1 MKTIYL
7 MIAGMLFSLFLGCSN
22 SDDDAMTNDP
32 TSQDPDTEIPSE
44 PSPLEGSLF
53 LGQFEQSLTI
63 DGATG
68 ESIDSTP
75 VELQNSFLYEGDFV
89 SITENR
95 LIRSSNP
102 DLTGLIWE
110 IDFSEFMGSVGTLH
124 SDFTVTNSQIVI
136 IIKYTNPTDFSS
148 AYALAGIDLND
159 GSLLWQGFQDEQFYF
174 VKDLGDRLITLEGRP
189 GFQGETKLRT
199 RNKETGALITEVPLG
214 ERVAAMTTRDDLA
227 IIQSW
232 SDRVFAV
239 DQELNEVWNFETQ
252 GSNVHNGFFD
262 TENLIFP
269 SRDNTIY
276 ALDFRTGTMQW
287 TLDLQESGEPILF
300 DLDND
305 SFTLFN
311 RSESNLIIKRIE
323 KASGR
328 ELNEISIPRSTDGSD
343 IGIWSFDNFL
353 LISESNDTEYALSL
367 YDIPFQEIRWNITTE
382 RRVNHGQGLI
392 NDEKIIFK
400 NSLL

>member
-1 MKTIYL
+1 
-7 MIAGMLFSLFLGCSN
+7 
-22 SDDDAMTNDP
+22 
-32 TSQDPDTEIPSE
+32 
-44 PSPLEGSLF
+44 
-53 LGQFEQSLTI
+53 
-63 DGATG
+63 
-68 ESIDSTP
+68 
-75 VELQNSFLYEGDFV
+75 
-89 SITENR
+89 
-95 LIRSSNP
+95 
-102 DLTGLIWE
+102 
-110 IDFSEFMGSVGTLH
+110 
-124 SDFTVTNSQIVI
+124 
-136 IIKYTNPTDFSS
+136 
-148 AYALAGIDLND
+148 
-159 GSLLWQGFQDEQFYF
+159 
-174 VKDLGDRLITLEGRP
+174 
-189 GFQGETKLRT
+189 
-199 RNKETGALITEVPLG
+199 
-214 ERVAAMTTRDDLA
+214 MTTRDDLA